1 MAEGP
6 VSELQQT
13 QTANS
18 PTAAELTDPGGSTRE
33 GNGYMPMASI
43 VNNGYTPMA
52 SLVDTGYTP
61 MSPIVD
67 NGYTPMASLQKASEV
82 PPPLPPKKN
91 RRRQGGPSHPSGDT
105 PREPPR
111 LSGETSGGLPR
122 PSGET
127 PSQFLLP
134 KRRNAKRAGVYWMRE
149 EDIVN
154 LPLNPMYNADLDLP
168 EGPDGSDHGQQTT
181 PKEVGGPSQPE
192 MTASDGPPADGQAV
206 SGPATHT
213 YEDGDAF
220 GMRLGPPLKGD
231 PRSAPPVPSTPR
243 PGRTTDG
250 AQPVAAATHVYE
262 DGESFGMR
270 LGPALNRDAP
280 AVPSTPRPGRPTSGA
295 QQVPGG
301 PNPLSN
307 PQDVINQL
315 QPNPMYNSN
324 QAPQAPGSAE
334 ASRTICGRLRRR
346 LSRRPLMYTVM
357 SLSLAFVTVVT
368 LAIVVPVLLMHFN
381 RQPGI
386 HGSPT
391 TITAGPNTAGST
403 ATAGPKTTDSAA
415 WEGSVVLMGTDKVT
429 SADVIKVTR
438 HGHLKANFDLPDTVP
453 RGGVRGMAVG
463 LCNNHVYVTWSDG
476 HSRGGVQA
484 FTPDGKLLW
493 NAGQRMVKPMYVAVD
508 GKGNIVV
515 TDRDT
520 NFIYMYDETGRY
532 VMKFGGPGLSGG
544 RLNRPEGICVD
555 SSGHIIVVDAL
566 NKRVVMYT
574 GRGEYVRHIA
584 LRAESTPMGIAVG
597 PGGQLVVAHTR
608 TITVLPRY

>member
-1 MAEGP
+1 MA
-6 VSELQQT
+6 
-13 QTANS
+13 
-18 PTAAELTDPGGSTRE
+18 
-33 GNGYMPMASI
+33 AS
-43 VNNGYTPMA
+43 G
-52 SLVDTGYTP
+52 
-61 MSPIVD
+61 
-67 NGYTPMASLQKASEV
+67 
-82 PPPLPPKKN
+82 
-91 RRRQGGPSHPSGDT
+91 
-105 PREPPR
+105 
-111 LSGETSGGLPR
+111 
-122 PSGET
+122 
-127 PSQFLLP
+127 
-134 KRRNAKRAGVYWMRE
+134 
-149 EDIVN
+149 
-154 LPLNPMYNADLDLP
+154 
-168 EGPDGSDHGQQTT
+168 
-181 PKEVGGPSQPE
+181 
-192 MTASDGPPADGQAV
+192 GPPADSQAV

-280 AVPSTPRPGRPTSGA
+280 AVPSTPRPGRPTGGA

-315 QPNPMYNSN
+315 RPNPMYNSN
-324 QAPQAPGSAE
+324 QAPQAPGSAKE
-334 ASRTICGRLRRR
+334 SSTICGRLRRR
-346 LSRRPLMYTVM
+346 LSRRPLLYTVM
-357 SLSLAFVTVVT
+357 SLSLTFVTTVS
-368 LAIVVPVLLMHFN
+368 LAIVVPVLLTHFN

-386 HGSPT
+386 HGSPAT
-391 TITAGPNTAGST
+391 TI
-403 ATAGPKTTDSAA
+403 AGPKTTDSGA
-415 WEGSVVLMGTDKVT
+415 WQSSAVLMGTDKVT
-429 SADVIKVTR
+429 SADVIKVIPVHGRGPSLAPLQPATATAGPKATDSGAWKCSAARMGTGKVTSADVIKVSPVHGRGPSPGITAEMEAAGPAPINLPGSTGTGETSDQASRPRIITFGDEPGAGKLRSARGVAVSPDNKIWVADRSTPRLKVYSMEGVYLHQFPQAAPGLGYSSKTPSDVSIDKDGHLWVLMIGYPASPDSVVQVTR
-438 HGHLKANFDLPDTVP
+438 DGDLKANFDLPGSVP

-493 NAGQRMVKPMYVAVD
+493 NTGPRMMKPIYVAVD
-508 GKGNIVV
+508 GKENIFVS
-515 TDRDT
+515 DIDT
-520 NFIYMYDETGRY
+520 SFIYMYDETGRY

-555 SSGHIIVVDAL
+555 SSGHIMVVDSF

-574 GRGEYVRHIA
+574 GRGGYVRHIA
-584 LRAESTPMGIAVG
+584 LRAEYPKGVAVG
-597 PGGQLVVAHTR
+597 PGGQLVVAHSY
-608 TITVLPRY
+608 TITVFPRY

>member
-6 VSELQQT
+6 GNELQQT
-13 QTANS
+13 KTANS

-52 SLVDTGYTP
+52 SILDTAYTP

-67 NGYTPMASLQKASEV
+67 NGYTPMASLQKASDV
-82 PPPLPPKKN
+82 PPPLPPKMN
-91 RRRQGGPSHPSGDT
+91 RRRQGGPS
-105 PREPPR
+105 
-111 LSGETSGGLPR
+111 R
-122 PSGET
+122 PSGQTSEEPPVAPGQT
-127 PSQFLLP
+127 PEDPFRRSGQTPGDPSRPAGQTPGDPSHPPGQTPAARLLLP
-134 KRRNAKRAGVYWMRE
+134 KRRNAKRAGVYWLRE

-154 LPLNPMYNADLDLP
+154 LPLNPMYGADLDLP
-168 EGPDGSDHGQQTT
+168 PGPDGSDHGQQTT
-181 PKEVGGPSQPE
+181 PKEVGGPSQAGGPD
-192 MTASDGPPADGQAV
+192 DGRRQGDQAA

-262 DGESFGMR
+262 NGESFGMR
-270 LGPALNRDAP
+270 LGPALKRDAP
-280 AVPSTPRPGRPTSGA
+280 AVPSTPRPGRPTGGA

-307 PQDVINQL
+307 QQDVINQL

-324 QAPQAPGSAE
+324 QAPQALGPAE
-334 ASRTICGRLRRR
+334 ENRTICGRLRRR

-357 SLSLAFVTVVT
+357 SLSLAFGTAVT
-368 LAIVVPVLLMHFN
+368 LAIVVPVLLTHFN

-403 ATAGPKTTDSAA
+403 ATAGLKTTDSGA
-415 WEGSVVLMGTDKVT
+415 WQGSALLMGTGKVT
-429 SADVIKVTR
+429 SADVIKVSPVHGRGPSPGITAEMEAAGPAPITMPGSTGTGETSDQASRPRIITFGDEPGAGKLRGGRGVAVSPDNKIWVADRSTTRLKVYNMEGVYQYHGQFSPGLGYSSKKPSDVSIDKDGHLWVLMLGYPASPDSVVQVTR
-438 HGHLKANFDLPDTVP
+438 HQA
-453 RGGVRGMAVG
+453 
-463 LCNNHVYVTWSDG
+463 WSPQ
-476 HSRGGVQA
+476 S
-484 FTPDGKLLW
+484 
-493 NAGQRMVKPMYVAVD
+493 
-508 GKGNIVV
+508 
-515 TDRDT
+515 
-520 NFIYMYDETGRY
+520 
-532 VMKFGGPGLSGG
+532 
-544 RLNRPEGICVD
+544 
-555 SSGHIIVVDAL
+555 
-566 NKRVVMYT
+566 
-574 GRGEYVRHIA
+574 
-584 LRAESTPMGIAVG
+584 
-597 PGGQLVVAHTR
+597 QL
-608 TITVLPRY
+608 